1 MIANAEMIIV
11 VDIWSEDLHWIEEA
25 LLEAES
31 RGITVI
37 LIIIGACQL
46 PLINIFVHA
55 RDEEWPTDER
65 KFSVL
70 CDSCSAILGSFG
82 SAIKPS
88 ALETDH
94 PAVIETLKNA
104 FIMISLCSILNVI
117 LVQRLKISMEK
128 TIKSSWNFIQ
138 KRKGGTYSNCY

>member
-11 VDIWSEDLHWIEEA
+11 VDIWSEDLHWIEDA

-37 LIIIGACQL
+37 LITIGACQL
-46 PLINIFVHA
+46 SLKNIFVHA

-70 CDSCSAILGSFG
+70 CDSRSAILGSFG

-104 FIMISLCSILNVI
+104 FYHDIIMQHIERDFGVA
-117 LVQRLKISMEK
+117 LKGKYGENYKKLLELYTKEK
-128 TIKSSWNFIQ
+128 GWNI
-138 KRKGGTYSNCY
+138 